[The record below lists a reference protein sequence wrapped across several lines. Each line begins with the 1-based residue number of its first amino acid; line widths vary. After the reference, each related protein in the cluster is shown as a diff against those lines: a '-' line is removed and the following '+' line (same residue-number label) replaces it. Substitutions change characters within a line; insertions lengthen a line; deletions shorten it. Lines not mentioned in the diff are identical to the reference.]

1 MSRTRLLILAL
12 ALLLNGCTTV
22 VHKVTRD
29 PIEPTPSRTSLG
41 TSIDDFQTETLI
53 GVNIKKAHPEL
64 EKANINIHSYNGVIL
79 LTGQVPS
86 DSLRATAGQVA
97 RDFRGVRLVHNE
109 LQTGPNSS
117 FASRSSDS
125 WLGTKVRTRLIAEK
139 DLDAGAIKVIVE
151 DDTVF
156 LMGLT
161 NRQQAD
167 RAATLASRIRGV
179 ERVVKAFEYLDVSP
193 EH

>member
-1 MSRTRLLILAL
+1 MSRTPLLTLTL
-12 ALLLNGCTTV
+12 VVLLSGCTTV

-29 PIEPTPSRTSLG
+29 PIEPAPTRTSLG

-64 EKANINIHSYNGVIL
+64 ESANVNVHSYNGVIL

-86 DSLRATAGQVA
+86 DDLRAKAGQTA
-97 RDFRGVRLVHNE
+97 REFRGVRLVHNE
-109 LQTGPNSS
+109 LQTGPNST
-117 FASRSSDS
+117 FGSRSNDS

-139 DLDAGAIKVIVE
+139 DLDSGALKVIVE
-151 DDTVF
+151 QGTVF
-156 LMGLT
+156 LMGIT

-179 ERVVKAFEYLDVSP
+179 QRVVKAFEYLD
-193 EH
+193 